1 MITLTY
7 PFETSMREIC
17 KFLDKRNIDS
27 AVEPIL
33 LQENEHG
40 KTRVTFDT
48 TKVINNI
55 SFPGDTGDNSI
66 SMLTYHLRKLFGNDI
81 NSRPY
86 SQNKMIVLPDD
97 GLRPRAKGVDFSNQT
112 EFDALIWNK
121 IGNQTL
127 VEKHVGRYWNFV
139 FDNNHLLTQLVA
151 KSGRVGEPDE
161 VYYRTNHMSIV
172 KEHPLVFICPTSRW
186 ECKVIWL
193 GCICD
198 PSKRLDEVIL
208 TGLFVEYMEKYR
220 MEMIDTEI
228 NSGKKYNLDI
238 NFDRISWKIKDTQ
251 I

>member
-7 PFETSMREIC
+7 PFQTSMREIC
-17 KFLDKRNIDS
+17 KFLDKRSIDN

-40 KTRVTFDT
+40 KTTVTFDT

-66 SMLTYHLRKLFGNDI
+66 SMLTYHLRRLFGNDI

-86 SQNKMIVLPDD
+86 SQNDLIVLPD
-97 GLRPRAKGVDFSNQT
+97 LSNQT

-139 FDNNHLLTQLVA
+139 FDKNHILTQLIV
-151 KSGRVGEPDE
+151 KSGRFGEADE
-161 VYYRTNHMSIV
+161 VYYRTQTSLRQQASTNHMSLV
-172 KEHPLVFICPTSRW
+172 KDHPLVFICPTSKW

-208 TGLFVEYMEKYR
+208 TGLFVDYMEKYR

-228 NSGKKYNLDI
+228 NSGKKNEIKYV
-238 NFDRISWKIKDTQ
+238 FDRISWKIKDTQ